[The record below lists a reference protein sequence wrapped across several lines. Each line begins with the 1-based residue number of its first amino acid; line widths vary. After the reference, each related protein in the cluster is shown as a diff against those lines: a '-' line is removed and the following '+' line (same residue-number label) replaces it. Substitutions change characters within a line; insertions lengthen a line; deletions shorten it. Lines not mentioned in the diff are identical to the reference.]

1 MDKLEFPVLVTTKH
15 LDLIVWRMKRKQIG
29 TILWEEK
36 ISDVKERKSEQYEE
50 LVNNCKE
57 KGWELEYYIY
67 ILLLDATGMW
77 IRRARYFF
85 EISSDFNQ
93 TTSIKRS
100 KNYKNQSRRHPSS
113 FR

>member
-1 MDKLEFPVLVTTKH
+1 MDKLEFSVLVTTKH
-15 LDLIVWRMKRKQIG
+15 LDLIVWRMKRKQIR

-67 ILLLDATGMW
+67 ILLLDATGM
-77 IRRARYFF
+77 
-85 EISSDFNQ
+85 
-93 TTSIKRS
+93 
-100 KNYKNQSRRHPSS
+100 
-113 FR
+113 